1 MKAKLVLLPR
11 RHAYYRH
18 ELISLESC
26 SQKNPALKNQQYKR
40 ISANL
45 HLTTQSFG
53 KQKVVSQF
61 QNFFSFIH
69 FIQVSPNQ
77 YKLSSKWNIQSNDHF
92 QAAFKVAP

>member
-11 RHAYYRH
+11 RHVYYRH

-26 SQKNPALKNQQYKR
+26 SQKNPALINQQYKR

-61 QNFFSFIH
+61 QNFFSFI
-69 FIQVSPNQ
+69 QVSPNQ
-77 YKLSSKWNIQSNDHF
+77 YKLSSKWNIPSNDHF